1 MTYYHNNNRKVPKHQ
16 LKGGVGGDEKE
27 DRGKEGRGRGG
38 RGGEEQKAEVEE
50 EAKRI
55 RRRIWRR
62 RKRR

>member
-1 MTYYHNNNRKVPKHQ
+1 MPKHQ